1 MMKWREF
8 FQVVVMSGFLVVMA
22 GCFERPTV
30 LHQDFGRSFTSAKQ
44 NQILHPDGEISPDP
58 VTGLDGKSAH
68 NSLKRY
74 RKFFEK
80 PPFASS
86 KTGSNTK
93 K

>member
-1 MMKWREF
+1 MKWREF
-8 FQVVVMSGFLVVMA
+8 FQLVVMSGFLVALA

-30 LHQDFGRSFTSAKQ
+30 LHQDFGQSYTAAKQ

-74 RKFFEK
+74 RKFFAK